1 MRIRG
6 LLPGFLGMVS
16 ALCLATPVDAARLQF
31 WRFNPS
37 ENRLVFTTDQEVR
50 PRAQLIA
57 DPTRIVI
64 DLPGVTLGQPA
75 VNQVVG
81 GAIREIRVAQFDA
94 QTTRLVIELN
104 PGYTVN
110 PQQIEVRG
118 STPTQWLVQLPTP
131 ERVETPAEPVAAGP
145 PPISTAN
152 AAPVVPGAATRLD
165 GVRITPDGLFLQ
177 TNGAPPEIEVERS
190 RDRRRL
196 SIDLENTA
204 LSDQLT
210 QSEVAID
217 RFGVNRL
224 FFSQESTSPPVA
236 RVTLELTDD
245 EQDWQT
251 TVSNLGGIVV
261 VPTGGV
267 VATAVETSPAQ
278 PAPQPTPASPAP
290 AAPPVT
296 NPTVINGVELA
307 STTDGSQLII
317 RGDAPIANIIS
328 GWDRAT
334 TDYQIVIPNA
344 RLAEAIANP
353 QLPNGGPLLRLRLSQ
368 NERNQVVVSLLPAA
382 GVQLGQVVSQP
393 GQPFIA
399 LPIQQAGPALPGA
412 APAGTAP
419 LPSVQDGQVVV
430 VIDPGHGGR
439 DPGAVGIGGL
449 QEKNVVLPISLE
461 VAQILQQQ
469 GVFVVMTRTTDRAID
484 LEPRVQIAERADA
497 DLFVSIHANAISMSR
512 PDVNGIETYYYSDRG
527 LRLARQIQ
535 NSLLQATGGPDRGVR
550 RARFYV
556 IRNTSMPAVLVETGF
571 VTGASD
577 APRLAQPEY
586 RSRIAQAIAQGIL
599 LHIQQGF

>member
-1 MRIRG
+1 
-6 LLPGFLGMVS
+6 MVS

-75 VNQVVG
+75 TSQVVG

-131 ERVETPAEPVAAGP
+131 ELVDTPADPVAAGP

-152 AAPVVPGAATRLD
+152 AAPIVPGAATRLD

-177 TNGAPPEIEVERS
+177 TNGAAPEIDVDRS

-210 QSEVAID
+210 QPEVVIN

-224 FFSQESTSPPVA
+224 IFSQEDTSPPVA
-236 RVTLELTDD
+236 RVTLELTDE

-251 TVSNLGGIVV
+251 TVSNLGGIVM
-261 VPTGGV
+261 VPTGGI
-267 VATAVETSPAQ
+267 VAAAAEQ
-278 PAPQPTPASPAP
+278 PAPQPTPAPAAAAPAP
-290 AAPPVT
+290 A
-296 NPTVINGVELA
+296 NPTVIQSVELA
-307 STTDGSQLII
+307 SAASGSQLII
-317 RGDAPIANIIS
+317 RGDTPLTNVTS

-344 RLAEAIANP
+344 RLGEAIANP
-353 QLPNGGPLLRLRLSQ
+353 QLPDGGPLLRIRLSQ
-368 NERNQVVVSLLPAA
+368 NELNQVVVSLLPAA
-382 GVQLGQVVSQP
+382 GVQLGQVVNQP

-399 LPIQQAGPALPGA
+399 LPIQQAGPALPGVTPGA
-412 APAGTAP
+412 TVP
-419 LPSVQDGQVVV
+419 LPSVQNGQVVV

-469 GVFVVMTRTTDRAID
+469 GIYVVMTRTTDRAID
-484 LEPRVQIAERADA
+484 LEPRVQVAERADA

-512 PDVNGIETYYYSDRG
+512 PDVNGIETYYYSDQG
-527 LRLARQIQ
+527 LPLARQIQ

-577 APRLAQPEY
+577 APRLAQQEY
-586 RSRIAQAIAQGIL
+586 RSLIARAIAQGIL
-599 LHIQQGF
+599 LHIQQRF